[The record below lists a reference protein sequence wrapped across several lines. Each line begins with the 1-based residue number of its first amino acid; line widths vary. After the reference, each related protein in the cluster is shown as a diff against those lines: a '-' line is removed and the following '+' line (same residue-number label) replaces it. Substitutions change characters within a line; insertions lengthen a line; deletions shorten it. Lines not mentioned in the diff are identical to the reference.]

1 MTLTAARAIRAFA
14 IVIFALV
21 ALPLQAAT
29 PDTKIPAAGPGH
41 AAIASAYPLASE
53 AGKQILAKGGNAFDA
68 AVAVAV
74 RPCGGGIVV
83 VRAWAAAGSSCFAAP
98 AMATRP

>member
-1 MTLTAARAIRAFA
+1 MTLTAARAIRAFTIA
-14 IVIFALV
+14 IFALV

-29 PDTKIPAAGPGH
+29 PDTKVPAAGPGH

-68 AVAVAV
+68 AVAVASALT
-74 RPCGGGIVV
+74 VV
-83 VRAWAAAGSSCFAAP
+83 ESCVRAWGAAGSSCFVAP